1 MSAVWDGFRRL
12 ADFNGRDPRG
22 RFWPY
27 ALVVVVLLY
36 VGMMLAMVPT
46 MSGVFAEAARHAA
59 EHPDQV
65 TVMSGPGHY
74 SVEIQDVE
82 SELTPELMPHMSGLF
97 WAVRLVFVAAGVLL
111 AAAVTRRL
119 HDTGRPGWW
128 GLPPLIFA
136 AIAST
141 LFPMVMKQAMQSE
154 AFTVAPFLLLI
165 ANNMLYIV
173 SLIGLVV
180 LLCLKG
186 APGPNRYGP
195 EPG

>member
-1 MSAVWDGFRRL
+1 MLAVWDGFRRL
-12 ADFNGRDPRG
+12 AVFNGRDQRG

-27 ALVVVVLLY
+27 AFVVVVLLY

-46 MSGVFAEAARHAA
+46 MSGFFAEAARHAA

-74 SVEIQDVE
+74 SVQIQDPE
-82 SELTPELMPHMSGLF
+82 GELMPDMSGLF
-97 WAVRLVFVAAGVLL
+97 WVVRLVFVAAGVLL

-136 AIAST
+136 AIASI
-141 LFPMVMKQAMQSE
+141 LFPMVMEQAMQSE
-154 AFTVAPFLLLI
+154 EFAVAPFLLLM
-165 ANNMLYIV
+165 ANNMFYLA
-173 SLIGLVV
+173 SLIGLIV

-186 APGPNRYGP
+186 TPGPNRYGP